1 MKTSLQKTVLVTGVL
16 LVLLVLAILG
26 SLMLG
31 ARDISASTVVTHYL
45 GGHGIDAGD
54 AAVLDQRF
62 IRTTWALVIGA
73 SLAIAG
79 AGMQGITR
87 NPLGDPGI
95 LGVNAGASFAVVAGI
110 VFFPATSTATYAVLA
125 LVGAIVASVL
135 VYALASIGSGGA
147 TPVKLALM
155 GAALSAAFG
164 SLTSAL
170 ILNHQNSL
178 DSLRKWQVGAVSGAS
193 WDKLF
198 PTGFL
203 LVIGA
208 LIVLS
213 GAKTIN
219 NFSLGDDMAAALGEN
234 VAAKRAFLALGVT
247 LLCGTC
253 VALCGPIA
261 FLGLMAPHAV
271 RAVIGSDYRRLLPL
285 AALFG
290 ALLMIVADTLGRIL
304 MPPQEIE
311 VGVSMILIGVPVF
324 LYLVRRNKAVNL

>member
-1 MKTSLQKTVLVTGVL
+1 MLLTLVL
-16 LVLLVLAILG
+16 LVLLALAILS
-26 SLMLG
+26 SLMFG
-31 ARDISASTVVTHYL
+31 ARDISSSTVFAHYW
-45 GGHGIDAGD
+45 GNNNISDGD

-62 IRTTWALVIGA
+62 VRTIWALIIGA
-73 SLAIAG
+73 SLSLAG

-110 VFFPATSTATYAVLA
+110 VLFSADTTASFAMLA
-125 LVGAIVASVL
+125 LAGSIVASIL

-164 SLTSAL
+164 SLTSAM
-170 ILNHQNSL
+170 ILNFQNSL
-178 DSLRKWQVGAVSGAS
+178 DTLRKWQVGAVSGAS

-198 PTGFL
+198 PVGFL
-203 LVIGA
+203 LLIGA
-208 LIVLS
+208 LIILA

-219 NFSLGDDMAAALGEN
+219 NFALGDDMAAALGEN
-234 VAAKRAFLALGVT
+234 VAGKRLLLALGVT
-247 LLCGTC
+247 LLCGTS
-253 VALCGPIA
+253 VALCGPIG
-261 FLGLMAPHAV
+261 FIGLMAPHAV
-271 RAVIGSDYRRLLPL
+271 RAIIGSDYRRLLPL

-290 ALLMIVADTLGRIL
+290 ATVLVIADTVGRVL

-311 VGVSMILIGVPVF
+311 VGVSMILVGVPVF